1 MKRIFLLPLLLL
13 SGILLSAQTIDYK
26 GEKIT
31 LGPRALLVDGS
42 LSAAEAAKSPYI
54 FNDFREAMA
63 HLQDGTQQAPMRV
76 FLAPWVYWVDDPDD
90 GQIRRPEP
98 GSGTPFGMV
107 VRCQA
112 LQLLGLTDDAHDV
125 VLASARGQT
134 QGAVGNFTM
143 FDFWGDDLVVRDLTM
158 GNYCDIDLVYPRRP
172 ELGRKAKYSAIT
184 QAQLAFCHGDRI
196 LAENVR
202 FEARLNLC
210 PLSGSRRTLFVRC
223 HFEST
228 DDSLNGSAVYLGCD
242 LDFYGRQPFGGA
254 DRYGTVFLDSDMH
267 IRHGE
272 AVQAVSKTVGR
283 HSLVDVRYTTE
294 GGRPVQ
300 LAWTFRPEEWL
311 RCYQYNISLNGAP
324 AFVGAAKP
332 YNTVV
337 LDQKAQLAAF
347 RLVEDDGTVLYN
359 TWNLLRGT
367 DDWDPQGVR
376 ERVEA
381 LSARDGRDYGAVPT
395 CLDVNLRTASLQTG
409 GEPLSLQAT
418 VVRHLGYPLGNQ
430 TVRWRVQ
437 PGFERF
443 VRLSSP
449 QGDKITV
456 TAENHEDRT
465 QTFDLIAYTEEGL
478 ECAVQLTVAPDF
490 LPAPALKKAPVLT
503 IASGQ
508 AAVSYEADLQGRA
521 DESLVTWYRCDD
533 RKGGG
538 AVPVA
543 VSRGGKPLK
552 TYPLGR
558 GDVGKYLAVGVAP
571 KHLRCLPG
579 DEVRVVSKA
588 PVKASQAAA
597 SRVLETDFS
606 DFPTDNQLL
615 VKPGYWTVDA
625 FKPADTG
632 EYSWSV
638 DLSRPCWTW
647 GTGINGAKGVG
658 IQQLQ
663 QGARLRYTPV
673 KGSYGDMSV
682 TWQVDPAKDGGQGF
696 ASARQQYLDLFIK
709 FDTQTL
715 TGYALRVIRTTKF
728 SDAVD
733 VLLVKYD
740 NGTVTPLTEGVS
752 TNCFLTGCTLT
763 VKAEGGRLT
772 AHVEG
777 PRHSAADPDD
787 PRIHPVVDLEAA
799 IAPNAFGGLGLQHT
813 STVGTESRI
822 LVHSVRAEW
831 K

>member
-1 MKRIFLLPLLLL
+1 MKKYYSAGLIGLLL
-13 SGILLSAQTIDYK
+13 SVGLSAQTIQYK
-26 GEKIT
+26 GEAVE

-42 LSAAEAAKSPYI
+42 LSAAQAAASPYV
-54 FNDFREAMA
+54 FNDFGEAMA
-63 HLQDGTQQAPMRV
+63 ALQDGTREAPMRV

-90 GQIRRPEP
+90 GQIRYPAP
-98 GSGTPFGMV
+98 GSSAPIGMT
-107 VRCQA
+107 VRCES
-112 LQLLGLTDDAHDV
+112 LQLLGLGDDAHDV
-125 VLASARGQT
+125 ILASARGQT

-143 FDFWGDDLVVRDLTM
+143 FEFWGDDLVVRDLTM

-210 PLSGSRRTLFVRC
+210 PLSGSKRTLFVGC

-228 DDSLNGSAVYLGCD
+228 DDSLNGSGVYLGCD
-242 LDFYGRQPFGGA
+242 LDFWGRQPFGSA
-254 DRYGTVFLDSDMH
+254 NPYGTVFLDSDFH
-267 IRHGE
+267 ICHGE
-272 AVQAVSKTVGR
+272 AVQAVSKSVAR
-283 HSLVDVRYTTE
+283 HSLVDVRYTA
-294 GGRPVQ
+294 GRPVQ

-311 RCYQYNISLNGAP
+311 RCYQYNISLDGAP

-337 LDQKAQLAAF
+337 LDQKAQLAAY

-359 TWNLLRGT
+359 TWNLLRGD

-376 ERVEA
+376 ARVEA
-381 LSARDGRDYGAVPT
+381 LSARDGRDYGAIPT
-395 CLDVNLRTASLQTG
+395 CLHLNLREASLQTG
-409 GEPLSLQAT
+409 GKPLALEA
-418 VVRHLGYPLGNQ
+418 VVARHLGYPLNNQ
-430 TVRWRVQ
+430 VVLWRVQ
-437 PGFERF
+437 PGYERF
-443 VRLSSP
+443 VRLSAMHGNQVS
-449 QGDKITV
+449 V
-456 TAENHEDRT
+456 TPENHEDRT

-478 ECAVQLTVAPDF
+478 ECAVKLTVAPDF
-490 LPAPALKKAPVLT
+490 LPAPALTRAPVLT
-503 IASGQ
+503 IAGGEARVDY
-508 AAVSYEADLQGRA
+508 AAALEGRA

-533 RKGGG
+533 RTGSG
-538 AVPVA
+538 AIPVA
-543 VSRGGKPLK
+543 VSRGGQPLK
-552 TYPLGR
+552 RYALSR
-558 GDVGKYLAVGVAP
+558 GDVGHYLAAGVAP

-579 DEVRVVSKA
+579 EEVRVVSKT
-588 PVKASQAAA
+588 PVKASQVDAA
-597 SRVLETDFS
+597 RVLETDFS

-625 FKPADTG
+625 FKPADTH
-632 EYSWSV
+632 EYTWSV
-638 DLSRPCWTW
+638 DLAKPCWTW
-647 GTGINGAKGVG
+647 GKGINGAKGVG

-673 KGSYGDMSV
+673 AGSYGDMSV

-733 VLLVKYD
+733 VLLVRYD
-740 NGTVTPLTEGVS
+740 HGEVTPLTEGVS
-752 TNCFLTGCTLT
+752 TNCFLTGCVLT
-763 VKAEGGRLT
+763 VRAEGRRLS

-777 PRHSAADPDD
+777 PNHMATCAGD
-787 PRIHPVVDLEAA
+787 PRIHESVDLEAE
-799 IAPNAFGGLGLQHT
+799 ITPNAFGGLGLQHT

-822 LVHSVRAEW
+822 LVHSLCAEW
-831 K
+831 R